1 MKKKKRNI
9 KKILQGNFVKDMDNM
24 KYLDYSN

>member
-1 MKKKKRNI
+1 MKKKDRNI